1 MIRRGERGADRP
13 IPPDAPVPFDAARF
27 LDGLREDRG
36 VRDRQ
41 LLELADEVREERV
54 QLAQD
59 RAKLRTE
66 KSQVAAILRQVAAI
80 RAQGVAGATPVPTS
94 RADAAALLEITTDAS
109 AEEIERAFRAQIVRC
124 HPDRVAD
131 LHPNIRGQAEGLT
144 VALNAAREL
153 LLGGGARPRR
163 RPA

>member
-1 MIRRGERGADRP
+1 MRIRRGERGAERAV
-13 IPPDAPVPFDAARF
+13 PPDAPAPFDAARF
-27 LDGLREDRG
+27 VDGLHEDRG
-36 VRDRQ
+36 ARDRR
-41 LLELADEVREERV
+41 LLELADEVREERA

-66 KSQVAAILRQVAAI
+66 KSQVAAILRQVAAM
-80 RAQGVAGATPVPTS
+80 RAQGVAGATPLPTS
-94 RADAAALLEITTDAS
+94 RADAAALLEVAPNAP

-153 LLGGGARPRR
+153 LLGTGSRTRGR
-163 RPA
+163 